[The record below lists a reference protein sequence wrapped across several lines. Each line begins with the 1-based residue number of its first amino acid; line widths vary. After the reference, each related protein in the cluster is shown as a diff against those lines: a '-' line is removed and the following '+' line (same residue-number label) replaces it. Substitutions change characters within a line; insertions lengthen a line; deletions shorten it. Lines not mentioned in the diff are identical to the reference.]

1 MRGSS
6 RTFVWCMG
14 LGGSAVLRVRDRTAS
29 VFCVVLAVCEKIWTC
44 VCAELGSTFEL
55 EHDLG
60 CFEHVLTHSN
70 RLVWFVLSETD
81 VLQSR
86 SDLPSPL
93 ASVECADFDTF
104 EMTPPAPLAQVPGDL
119 GISLLQRAWIFG
131 CRPRLKARAPPPYE
145 GISICSAGSGSQKV
159 PVCMFWVEIVKNSS
173 AHIISITN

>member
-1 MRGSS
+1 
-6 RTFVWCMG
+6 MG

-93 ASVECADFDTF
+93 AGGPPRAAQSADRSRAR
-104 EMTPPAPLAQVPGDL
+104 PAHEL
-119 GISLLQRAWIFG
+119 
-131 CRPRLKARAPPPYE
+131 
-145 GISICSAGSGSQKV
+145 
-159 PVCMFWVEIVKNSS
+159 
-173 AHIISITN
+173 

>member
-1 MRGSS
+1 MMRGSS

-14 LGGSAVLRVRDRTAS
+14 LGGSAVLRARDRTAS

-93 ASVECADFDTF
+93 FTWGALVCSGGTCSVFGVRCGGLQIGSVMRDCR
-104 EMTPPAPLAQVPGDL
+104 L
-119 GISLLQRAWIFG
+119 GR
-131 CRPRLKARAPPPYE
+131 
-145 GISICSAGSGSQKV
+145 
-159 PVCMFWVEIVKNSS
+159 
-173 AHIISITN
+173 

>member
-1 MRGSS
+1 MLRGSS

-93 ASVECADFDTF
+93 PIADFVF
-104 EMTPPAPLAQVPGDL
+104 ECIPNC
-119 GISLLQRAWIFG
+119 GIIF
-131 CRPRLKARAPPPYE
+131 CALWDVAL
-145 GISICSAGSGSQKV
+145 S
-159 PVCMFWVEIVKNSS
+159 
-173 AHIISITN
+173 T